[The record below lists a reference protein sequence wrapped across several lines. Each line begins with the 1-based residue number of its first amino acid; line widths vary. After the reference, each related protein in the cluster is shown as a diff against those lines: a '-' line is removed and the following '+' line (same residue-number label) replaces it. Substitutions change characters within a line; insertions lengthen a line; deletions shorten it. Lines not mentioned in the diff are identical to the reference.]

1 MIGSRND
8 LRHICTIALALL
20 AALLVGV
27 APAQTVAQEISAE
40 DAAAIDAGP
49 VFTPMTVRPE
59 IRNRAES
66 QEALMQEYPAVLR
79 DSGIG
84 GRVVVWFYLSETGQ
98 NLHNRIS
105 QSSGQE
111 QFDEA
116 ALRVAPVFRFTPALN
131 RTEPVAV
138 WIEIPITFREVRRQA
153 ARPFG
158 GVL

>member
-8 LRHICTIALALL
+8 LRHIRTIALALL
-20 AALLVGV
+20 AALLVVV

-84 GRVVVWFYLSETGQ
+84 GRVVVWT
-98 NLHNRIS
+98 
-105 QSSGQE
+105 
-111 QFDEA
+111 
-116 ALRVAPVFRFTPALN
+116 
-131 RTEPVAV
+131 
-138 WIEIPITFREVRRQA
+138 W
-153 ARPFG
+153 
-158 GVL
+158 